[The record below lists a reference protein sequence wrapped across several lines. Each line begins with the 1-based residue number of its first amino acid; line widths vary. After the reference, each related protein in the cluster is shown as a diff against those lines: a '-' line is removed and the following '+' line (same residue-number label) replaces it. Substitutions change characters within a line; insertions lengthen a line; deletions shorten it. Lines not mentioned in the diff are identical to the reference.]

1 MERMTIQRTM
11 ILKAIS
17 SLGHASIKEIDE
29 FLNKNSLKLPLTTIY
44 RNINVLLNDHY
55 IRKVVGSLDNDIYE
69 LIPLKEEHSH
79 FICEKCGKII
89 DVKLSEDFKQTYD
102 ENGNFYLRK
111 HVTYYGICKDCLKT
125 N

>member
-11 ILKAIS
+11 ILEAIS
-17 SLGHASIKEIDE
+17 SLGHASIKEIDG

-55 IRKVVGSLDNDIYE
+55 IRKVVGSLDDDIYE
-69 LIPLKEEHSH
+69 LIPKKEEHSH

-102 ENGNFYLRK
+102 ENGNFYLKK
-111 HVTYYGICKDCLKT
+111 HITYYGICKDCLKT
-125 N
+125 K

>member
-29 FLNKNSLKLPLTTIY
+29 FLNKNSHKLPLTTIY

-55 IRKVVGSLDNDIYE
+55 IRNIGFHYQCHHGRV
-69 LIPLKEEHSH
+69 
-79 FICEKCGKII
+79 
-89 DVKLSEDFKQTYD
+89 
-102 ENGNFYLRK
+102 
-111 HVTYYGICKDCLKT
+111 
-125 N
+125 

>member
-1 MERMTIQRTM
+1 M

-55 IRKVVGSLDNDIYE
+55 IRKVIGSLDNDIYE
-69 LIPLKEEHSH
+69 LIPLNEEHSH

-89 DVKLSEDFKQTYD
+89 DIKLSEDFKQTYD